1 MKMDDLWVSPIQETY
16 ISLCVGVLLA
26 PFSDAMIFQETVEP
40 GNCIVYFLAKTAGHG
55 HYMNYFDVEIAMI
68 I

>member
-1 MKMDDLWVSPIQETY
+1 MIYGYPQSRKPPY
-16 ISLCVGVLLA
+16 PCVGVLLA

-55 HYMNYFDVEIAMI
+55 HSMNYFDVEIAMI